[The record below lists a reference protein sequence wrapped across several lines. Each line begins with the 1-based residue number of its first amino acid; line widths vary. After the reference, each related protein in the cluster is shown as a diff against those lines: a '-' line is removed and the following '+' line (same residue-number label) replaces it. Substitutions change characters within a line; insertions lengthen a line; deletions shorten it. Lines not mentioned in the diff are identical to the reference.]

1 MTILVWPKLSD
12 PQLPQWLRWFY
23 YLSCYLD
30 KYLKWNPAQI
40 PTKPCTTTRN
50 ALLGN
55 KWRLNFVAG
64 LAAGASTKRRPNLA
78 PGPKNTAIPVD
89 ALVRVRGLQKLTA
102 HRSEGYRKKIV
113 TKSHVHHSP
122 PSLLGIF
129 FPNNA

>member
-89 ALVRVRGLQKLTA
+89 ALVRVRVLQKLTT
-102 HRSEGYRKKIV
+102 EVYMKKIV
-113 TKSHVHHSP
+113 KKSPLHHFSP
-122 PSLLGIF
+122 LTFMYILS
-129 FPNNA
+129 